1 MEHTR
6 YRPSSVQVIVNDDP
20 RSLPDGTTVAD
31 LVASLGLG
39 PRRIAVEVNLQVV
52 PRATY
57 ATTPLSDGDRVEVIH
72 FVGGG

>member
-1 MEHTR
+1 M
-6 YRPSSVQVIVNDDP
+6 QVIVNDDP

>member
-1 MEHTR
+1 MHVR
-6 YRPSSVQVIVNDDP
+6 VNDET
-20 RSLPDGTTVAD
+20 RALPDGATVAD

-39 PRRIAVEVNLQVV
+39 PRRIAVELNREVV

-57 ATTPLSDGDRVEVIH
+57 ADTVLHDGDVVEVIH